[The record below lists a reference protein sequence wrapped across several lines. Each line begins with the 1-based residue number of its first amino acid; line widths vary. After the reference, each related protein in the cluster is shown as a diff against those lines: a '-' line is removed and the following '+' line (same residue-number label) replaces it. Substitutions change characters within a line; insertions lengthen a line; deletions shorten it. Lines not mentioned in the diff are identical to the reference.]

1 MTRSVGHRERKG
13 WDNINQKERKYFL
26 SVSLNHGFVRDK
38 SLGNGLSCAVAQ
50 VACLAEHAISAMPDE
65 LCFLNYSQTCDSYS
79 IRVLFAMDRCLLSK
93 RRFIFILS
101 AFLLNSEII
110 FNIRSIFLCA
120 NAVLTKT
127 LKTFSRAECY
137 SALYKINENIMKV
150 NEKIIAKNWWNL
162 CKIAECSIH

>member
-1 MTRSVGHRERKG
+1 M
-13 WDNINQKERKYFL
+13 
-26 SVSLNHGFVRDK
+26 
-38 SLGNGLSCAVAQ
+38 GNGLSCALAR
-50 VACLAEHAISAMPDE
+50 VACLACQHAEHTIRDMRTISAVPDE
-65 LCFLNYSQTCDSYS
+65 LCFLNYSQTCDSYN

-162 CKIAECSIH
+162 CKNRS

>member
-1 MTRSVGHRERKG
+1 M
-13 WDNINQKERKYFL
+13 
-26 SVSLNHGFVRDK
+26 
-38 SLGNGLSCAVAQ
+38 GNGLSCALAR
-50 VACLAEHAISAMPDE
+50 VACLAYQHAEHTIRDMRTISAVPDE
-65 LCFLNYSQTCDSYS
+65 LCFLNYSQTCDSYN

-162 CKIAECSIH
+162 CKNRS

>member
-1 MTRSVGHRERKG
+1 
-13 WDNINQKERKYFL
+13 
-26 SVSLNHGFVRDK
+26 
-38 SLGNGLSCAVAQ
+38 
-50 VACLAEHAISAMPDE
+50 MPDE

-120 NAVLTKT
+120 NAVLTET
-127 LKTFSRAECY
+127 LKTFSRAEFY

>member
-1 MTRSVGHRERKG
+1 M
-13 WDNINQKERKYFL
+13 
-26 SVSLNHGFVRDK
+26 
-38 SLGNGLSCAVAQ
+38 GNGLSCALAR
-50 VACLAEHAISAMPDE
+50 VACLACQHAEHTIRDMRTISAVPDE
-65 LCFLNYSQTCDSYS
+65 LCFLNYSQTCDSYN
-79 IRVLFAMDRCLLSK
+79 IRALFAMDRCLLSK

-162 CKIAECSIH
+162 CKNRS

>member
-1 MTRSVGHRERKG
+1 MG
-13 WDNINQKERKYFL
+13 D
-26 SVSLNHGFVRDK
+26 
-38 SLGNGLSCAVAQ
+38 GLSCALAR
-50 VACLAEHAISAMPDE
+50 VACLACQHAEHTIRDMRTISAVPDE
-65 LCFLNYSQTCDSYS
+65 LCFLNYSQTCDSYN

-162 CKIAECSIH
+162 CKNRS

>member
-1 MTRSVGHRERKG
+1 M
-13 WDNINQKERKYFL
+13 
-26 SVSLNHGFVRDK
+26 
-38 SLGNGLSCAVAQ
+38 CAST
-50 VACLAEHAISAMPDE
+50 VACLACQLAEHAISAMPDE
-65 LCFLNYSQTCDSYS
+65 LCFLNYSQTCDSYN

-120 NAVLTKT
+120 TAVLTET
-127 LKTFSRAECY
+127 LKKFSMPKFYLAPH
-137 SALYKINENIMKV
+137 KINENLIKV

-162 CKIAECSIH
+162 CKNTS

>member
-1 MTRSVGHRERKG
+1 MS
-13 WDNINQKERKYFL
+13 
-26 SVSLNHGFVRDK
+26 
-38 SLGNGLSCAVAQ
+38 NGLSCELAR
-50 VACLAEHAISAMPDE
+50 VACLACQRTKHAICDMCTINAMPDE
-65 LCFLNYSQTCDSYS
+65 LCFLNYSQTCDSYN
-79 IRVLFAMDRCLLSK
+79 IRVLFAIGRCLLSK
-93 RRFIFILS
+93 SKFVYILS

>member
-1 MTRSVGHRERKG
+1 M
-13 WDNINQKERKYFL
+13 F
-26 SVSLNHGFVRDK
+26 
-38 SLGNGLSCAVAQ
+38 NGLSCALAR
-50 VACLAEHAISAMPDE
+50 VACLACQHAEHTIRDMRTISAVPDE
-65 LCFLNYSQTCDSYS
+65 LCFLNYSQTCDSYN

-162 CKIAECSIH
+162 CKNRS